1 MKTKFLVLA
10 FLVASCLTSWAFA
23 PSTIT
28 QENVDQIRLGQ
39 TTEADLVRLFG
50 TPSTRF
56 VHLDHD
62 ISIDWFRSVPASP
75 ASYIPIIG
83 PPIWGLNVEAQQLT
97 VVLGPSGVVRR
108 YEVHSSL
115 GHLHVAGRTTTTTTT
130 VERTGYAK

>member
-10 FLVASCLTSWAFA
+10 FLIASCLTSWSE

-28 QENVDQIRLGQ
+28 QEGVDQIRLGQ
-39 TTEADLVRLFG
+39 STEGDLVRLFG
-50 TPSTRF
+50 TPTTRF

-62 ISIDWFRSVPASP
+62 TSIDWFRSVPACG

-83 PPIWGLNVEAQQLT
+83 PAIWGLNVEAQQLT
-97 VVLGPSGVVRR
+97 VVLSPNGVVRK
-108 YEVHSSL
+108 YEVHSSQDR
-115 GHLHVAGRTTTTTTT
+115 LHVAGRTTTTTRT